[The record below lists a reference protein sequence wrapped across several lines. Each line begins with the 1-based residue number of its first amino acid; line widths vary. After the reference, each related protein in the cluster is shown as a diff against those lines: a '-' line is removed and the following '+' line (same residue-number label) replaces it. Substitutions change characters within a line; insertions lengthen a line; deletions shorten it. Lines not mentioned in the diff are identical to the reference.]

1 MKLSTIRNAL
11 KSILLTS
18 LLLAGCGRA
27 PSLDVLGAYFP
38 AWLLCIFMGIAGSSI
53 VASILSKLGMR
64 DLLQWPIL
72 VYPCLAASIA
82 FTVWLLCFS

>member
-1 MKLSTIRNAL
+1 MKVSTIRNAL

-38 AWLLCIFMGIAGSSI
+38 AWLLCTFMGIAGSSI
-53 VASILSKLGMR
+53 VASILSKLGTR
-64 DLLQWPIL
+64 DLLRWPIL